1 MPKPIV
7 TEDQRVL
14 DRVGVILS
22 AFSEVDAAMP
32 IQVAQTFL
40 MVVNNEGCSLTDIY
54 KQTGWSLSTISRHLL
69 DLGERD
75 RYKNPGHN
83 LIESRRDPMELR
95 KNVYTLTPKGKK
107 LAQKLLHL
115 MHL

>member
-7 TEDQRVL
+7 TEEQRAL
-14 DRVGVILS
+14 DRAAVILS
-22 AFSEVDAAMP
+22 AFSEVQATMP

-40 MVVNNEGCSLTDIY
+40 MVANNEGCSLTDIY
-54 KQTGWSLSTISRHLL
+54 KQTGWALSTISRHLL

-75 RYKNPGHN
+75 RYKNPGLH

-95 KNVYTLTPKGKK
+95 KNVYTLTPRGKK
-107 LAQKLLHL
+107 LAQKLISLVR
-115 MHL
+115 M